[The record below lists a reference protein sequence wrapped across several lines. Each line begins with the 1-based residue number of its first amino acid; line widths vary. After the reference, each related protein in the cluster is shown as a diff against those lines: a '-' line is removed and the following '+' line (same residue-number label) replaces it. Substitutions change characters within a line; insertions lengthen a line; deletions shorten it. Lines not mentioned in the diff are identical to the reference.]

1 MTATTGQA
9 AGPSTHARSATA
21 ERKISPFDAWKD
33 GIDKAD
39 ADWDVHD
46 CEGPVCR

>member
-9 AGPSTHARSATA
+9 ASPSTLARSATA
-21 ERKISPFDAWKD
+21 ERKTSPFDAWKD

-46 CEGPVCR
+46 CEGPVCE